1 MKYRIECR
9 RYSCHRNDKLEE
21 SLLVF
26 VVQSFK
32 IKKGFVGMWSEYND
46 TQIPDIYINAN
57 DVLTIEPL

>member
-9 RYSCHRNDKLEE
+9 RYSCPSNDKLEE